1 MCEWNCNC
9 LRTFEDKSDGLPA
22 DRCKL
27 KNNMRKSIYLPIV
40 GLLVLLASCNAQKEI
55 VYFQDTVVDAPVQ
68 IANQLTIKAQPLDQ
82 LHIVVNTKD
91 PETASLFTL
100 HQPSNRMYA
109 LSNASAYSEVYL
121 ATYTVDEQGN
131 IDFPVLG
138 TIHVGGLTR
147 QQIASKIKQDL
158 IKGDYVKDPI
168 VTVNFANAQFTV
180 AGEVSRPG
188 KYSFDKDRI
197 TLMEALGMAGDLTI
211 LGRRDNVKVIR
222 EENGKRMTY
231 CIDMRSSKMFDS
243 PAYYIKQNDV
253 IYVEPNKV
261 RAGQS
266 TINDNSFKS
275 VSLWV
280 SISSLLTSVAVL
292 IFK

>member
-1 MCEWNCNC
+1 MAFVN
-9 LRTFEDKSDGLPA
+9 KSDGLSA
-22 DRCKL
+22 TSCNL
-27 KNNMRKSIYLPIV
+27 KDNMRKSIYLPIV
-40 GLLVLLASCNAQKEI
+40 ALLVLLASCNARKEI
-55 VYFQDTVVDAPVQ
+55 VYLQDSVAETPVQ

-82 LHIVVNTKD
+82 LHIVVNSKD

-100 HQPSNRMYA
+100 HQPSNRMF
-109 LSNASAYSEVYL
+109 ASGSTSSSAEVYL
-121 ATYTVDEQGN
+121 STYTVDEQGN

-147 QQIASKIKQDL
+147 QQIAAKIKQDL

-168 VTVNFANAQFTV
+168 VTVNFANAQFTA
-180 AGEVSRPG
+180 AGEVVRPG
-188 KYSFDKDRI
+188 KYSFDKDQI
-197 TLMEALGMAGDLTI
+197 TLLEALGMAGDLTI

-222 EENGKRMTY
+222 EENGKRATY
-231 CIDMRSSKMFDS
+231 VIDLRSSKMFDS

-266 TINDNSFKS
+266 TINDNSFQS

-280 SISSLLTSVAVL
+280 SIASLLTSVAVL